1 LENRKIYIHIVD
13 IHHQI
18 VDDPEIEAQARSLG
32 NTLYLSEG
40 VYNVFPEFYSNHVLS
55 LVEGEDRLVITVE
68 MQLGEGYD
76 ITEYKIYPA
85 TIRIKKRYCYEEV
98 DQLLETSDPTMMFLK
113 GILSGDSWSRSTFDI
128 PQVKLQILH
137 SKIDTLYQTSR
148 TASHEIVEALMV
160 KTNQLV
166 SERLQTSEFH
176 KVLERY
182 HETTFEMDLDNPPET
197 IPETLLLLLR
207 LRRARYSN
215 THSGHFALR
224 LQNYTHFTS
233 PIRRSFDVLVHKVLA
248 GVRFQE
254 DWLRT
259 IIDYLNEREV
269 VIDKIYQ
276 LYQQWKMTS
285 YLEDRP
291 GVDYVAGILKV
302 LPHGIQILVQ
312 PLLMTGFITL
322 DDTSEF
328 QAKEIIRVKPVSFD
342 WKTLVVSWSI
352 VS

>member
-1 LENRKIYIHIVD
+1 
-13 IHHQI
+13 
-18 VDDPEIEAQARSLG
+18 
-32 NTLYLSEG
+32 
-40 VYNVFPEFYSNHVLS
+40 
-55 LVEGEDRLVITVE
+55 
-68 MQLGEGYD
+68 
-76 ITEYKIYPA
+76 
-85 TIRIKKRYCYEEV
+85 
-98 DQLLETSDPTMMFLK
+98 
-113 GILSGDSWSRSTFDI
+113 
-128 PQVKLQILH
+128 
-137 SKIDTLYQTSR
+137 
-148 TASHEIVEALMV
+148 
-160 KTNQLV
+160 
-166 SERLQTSEFH
+166 
-176 KVLERY
+176 
-182 HETTFEMDLDNPPET
+182 MDLDNPPET

-248 GVRFQE
+248 GVRFHE

-276 LYQQWKMTS
+276 LYQQWKMMS

-302 LPHGIQILVQ
+302 LPHGIQIIVQ

-342 WKTLVVSWSI
+342 WKTLVVSWII
-352 VS
+352 VF